1 MCLGRLIE
9 VSKHILG
16 KGGAA
21 PPDVKFVI
29 ESDLLFGQSD
39 VGGVTPTE

>member
-21 PPDVKFVI
+21 PPEVKFVI
-29 ESDLLFGQSD
+29 KSDLLFGAMSAAW
-39 VGGVTPTE
+39 PPIE